1 MLNWNCLKV
10 TVPYFNV
17 VIYGLHTKSQHLI
30 GYVYLLTTHT
40 VVFLVSHVDA
50 APVQCML
57 ILVLITLKQLL
68 ENQHWDSYNG

>member
-1 MLNWNCLKV
+1 MDCIQKSTFDRLRV
-10 TVPYFNV
+10 AFNNA
-17 VIYGLHTKSQHLI
+17 Y
-30 GYVYLLTTHT
+30 T

-68 ENQHWDSYNG
+68 ENQHLDSYND